1 MFAPAFGI
9 LLALA
14 TADTSWQAAVDKEG
28 WIEVRSTDDVVVLIK
43 RSGAPSSFWM
53 RTEQQS
59 SSGTALIRYDC
70 RAWTF
75 QITQRFRY
83 SEPNMVGDVTSSS
96 EASTADVPPPGSLL
110 DGLITGICD
119 PA

>member
-1 MFAPAFGI
+1 MLAPAFGL

-28 WIEVRSTDDVVVLIK
+28 WIEVRSTDEIVVLLK

-53 RTEQQS
+53 RAEQRS

-70 RAWTF
+70 SAWTL
-75 QITQRFRY
+75 QITQTYRY
-83 SEPNMVGDVTSSS
+83 SEPNMEGDVKSSS
-96 EASTADVPPPGSLL
+96 ETSAAEVPPPGSLL
-110 DGLITGICD
+110 DSLITAICE